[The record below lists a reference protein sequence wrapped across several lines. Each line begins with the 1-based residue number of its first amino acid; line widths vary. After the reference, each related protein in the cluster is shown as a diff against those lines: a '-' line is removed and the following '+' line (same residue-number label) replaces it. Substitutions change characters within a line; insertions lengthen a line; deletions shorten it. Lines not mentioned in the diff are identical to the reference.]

1 MWLFIMTHR
10 RRDSII
16 PKRLLKISIFFDL
29 AQNHP
34 PTNLSQGNDHILY
47 KKKFLQCV
55 LTGIFYAVRKMDINQ
70 LLNKVDWP
78 RKLMWLLTIKNYAVG
93 KIAMWTNGQKIRA
106 SVVGGVWE
114 QGDVHVM
121 MLCIYQM
128 RRARRRAR
136 KKMADLLQVPK
147 ILQRAKG
154 TAERI
159 KYSSYKNKDLG
170 SDS

>member
-1 MWLFIMTHR
+1 M
-10 RRDSII
+10 
-16 PKRLLKISIFFDL
+16 
-29 AQNHP
+29 
-34 PTNLSQGNDHILY
+34 
-47 KKKFLQCV
+47 
-55 LTGIFYAVRKMDINQ
+55 LTSIFYAVRKMDINQ

-136 KKMADLLQVPK
+136 KKMADLLQVPRG
-147 ILQRAKG
+147 QPRG
-154 TAERI
+154 QPR
-159 KYSSYKNKDLG
+159 G
-170 SDS
+170 